1 MAAWAAIALL
11 VGLVAFCGLWR
22 LHGGRWVRVETPS
35 MGMTAPVGTL
45 LWVEP
50 TSFQKLK
57 VGDFI
62 TFHPP
67 GRNGVTYSHRVYR
80 INGDGTISTKGVI
93 PAPDPWKL
101 TRADVVGKVAMRWWG
116 VGWLVAASPIL
127 IVGGFVVAAIR
138 ALVKRDWRLPV
149 TLLLTSMVITLAVVW
164 LRPFINAQQLAL
176 APDGHGGAVASY
188 VGTGLLPIRL
198 AAHGGDSGRAT
209 QGSSI
214 GASVVMRDGQVG
226 TIHLTRADAQ
236 RHLRIGID
244 LEPAIPWWVWASIV
258 VACFLPALYSL
269 LVGVAPRA
277 APADDG

>member
-1 MAAWAAIALL
+1 
-11 VGLVAFCGLWR
+11 
-22 LHGGRWVRVETPS
+22 

-198 AAHGGDSGRAT
+198 AAREGGGGA
-209 QGSSI
+209 
-214 GASVVMRDGQVG
+214 ASVVMRDGQVG

-236 RHLRIGID
+236 HHLRID

-269 LVGVAPRA
+269 LVGLTPRA
-277 APADDG
+277 APADDD